1 MEAGLEWQGRI
12 VPGGEAFVIDWR
24 LNQCFLKG
32 FNMVPGFDRKPIAQ
46 QLILAIL
53 AALVVVFAVMTWI
66 VQQRAASAALRIAE
80 HNLRHE
86 VQLMAGTLDSFFMA
100 VKARGDRQS
109 EFFLK
114 QLPGK
119 PTLGTELIR
128 TGDVD
133 LPVLRVGGEIMNAND
148 RPLLAFR
155 ALTGDDTAFLLI
167 RDGKL
172 YRINA
177 LLRKP
182 DGSPTHGVPLPGNDP
197 VTRAIL
203 AGQDYQG
210 LVIRAGKYYLA
221 TVRLLKD
228 EQGKPWG
235 AYSVRI
241 SLEEELA
248 RIRAQFGALVAGKTG
263 YVTIARAGDAQGAIE
278 FVLHPRW
285 QDKTLAESD
294 LSPEASAAVS
304 RMVKEKQGT
313 FLYADADGSSQR
325 DRIMVAETASSWG
338 WTVMTGSWLDE
349 YLDESYAL
357 RNLLIG
363 ISGVAALVLALI
375 VFFLVNSRLRGLT
388 QLVGEV
394 SRVSSGDLRATVQ
407 DAEPGSR
414 NEVHAIAHAFNE
426 MARSMRQLVSGVYQT
441 SGQVGVAA
449 HQLQD
454 AAQLALESAST
465 ASQSASGIAASVQQL
480 SVSISQV
487 ADNANEAARISE
499 EAKLVT
505 TGGRQVVERA
515 MNELDRVA
523 TEIGQSASL
532 IESLGERSKQIS
544 NVISVIRDIA
554 DQTNLLAL
562 NAAIEAARAGE
573 QGRGFAVVADEVR
586 KLAERT
592 SLSTQEISSTVNAI
606 LQETAN
612 AVERM
617 QSVRNNM
624 SGSVE
629 LAQKAGESLHTI
641 DSHAEQTVGVV
652 LHIADGTREQSA
664 AGQEIARLVERI
676 AQAAEGANDRAR
688 SNRQQASELERLSA
702 ELQAQLSR
710 FKV

>member
-1 MEAGLEWQGRI
+1 ML
-12 VPGGEAFVIDWR
+12 
-24 LNQCFLKG
+24 
-32 FNMVPGFDRKPIAQ
+32 PGFDRKPIAQ
-46 QLILAIL
+46 QLILAIMV
-53 AALVVVFAVMTWI
+53 ALVVVFALMSWI
-66 VQQRAASAALRIAE
+66 VQQRASGSALRIAE

-86 VQLMAGTLDSFFMA
+86 AQLMAGTLDSFFLA
-100 VKARGDRQS
+100 VKARGDRQAD
-109 EFFLK
+109 FFLK

-119 PTLGTELIR
+119 PTVGSELVR

-133 LPVLRVGGEIMNAND
+133 LPVVRVGGEIMNAND
-148 RPLLAFR
+148 QPLVAFR
-155 ALTGDDTAFLLI
+155 TLTGDDTAFLLI

-172 YRINA
+172 YRVNA

-182 DGSPTHGVPLPGNDP
+182 DGSPTHGVPLPAEDP
-197 VTRAIL
+197 VSRSIL

-210 LVIRAGKYYLA
+210 LVIRGGKYYLA
-221 TVRLLKD
+221 TVRLLRD

-241 SLEEELA
+241 SLEDELA
-248 RIRAQFGALVAGKTG
+248 RIRSQFGALVAGKTG
-263 YVTIARAGDAQGAIE
+263 SVSIVRAIDAQGGIE

-285 QDKTLAESD
+285 QDKKLAETD
-294 LSPEASAAVS
+294 LSAEASAAIS
-304 RMVKEKQGT
+304 TMVKEKQGT
-313 FLYADADGSSQR
+313 FLFSDSDGASKR
-325 DRIMVAETASSWG
+325 ERIAVAETASSWG
-338 WTVMTGSWLDE
+338 WTVITGSWLDE
-349 YLDESYAL
+349 YLEESYAL

-363 ISGVAALVLALI
+363 ISALAALLLALI
-375 VFFLVNSRLRGLT
+375 VFFLVNSRLRGLK
-388 QLVGEV
+388 QLVAEV
-394 SRVSSGDLRATVQ
+394 SKVSSGDLRATVQ
-407 DAEPGSR
+407 DADPGSR
-414 NEVHAIAHAFNE
+414 NEVHSIAHAFNE
-426 MARSMRQLVSGVYQT
+426 MAGSMRQLVSGVYQT
-441 SGQVGVAA
+441 SGQVGAAA

-454 AAQLALESAST
+454 AAQQALDSASM
-465 ASQSASGIAASVQQL
+465 ASQSASGIAASVEQL

-487 ADNANEAARISE
+487 ADNAHEAGKISE
-499 EAKLVT
+499 EAKVVT
-505 TGGRQVVERA
+505 AGGRKVVERA

-606 LQETAN
+606 LEETAH

-617 QSVRNNM
+617 QSVRSNM

-629 LAQKAGESLHTI
+629 LAQEAGNSLRII
-641 DSHAEQTVGVV
+641 DRHAEQTVGVV
-652 LHIADGTREQSA
+652 LHIAEGTREQSA
-664 AGQEIARLVERI
+664 AGQEIARLVECI

-688 SNRQQASELERLSA
+688 SNRQQAGELEHLSA

>member
-1 MEAGLEWQGRI
+1 M
-12 VPGGEAFVIDWR
+12 IDWG
-24 LNQCFLKG
+24 LNQHFMKG
-32 FNMVPGFDRKPIAQ
+32 LSMLPGFDRKPIAQ
-46 QLILAIL
+46 QLIVAIL
-53 AALVVVFAVMTWI
+53 AALVVVFALMSWI
-66 VQQRAASAALRIAE
+66 VQQRASGSALRIAE
-80 HNLRHE
+80 QNLRHE

-109 EFFLK
+109 DFFLK

-119 PTLGTELIR
+119 PTLGTELVR

-133 LPVLRVGGEIMNAND
+133 LPVVRVGSEVMNAND
-148 RPLLAFR
+148 RLLLAFR
-155 ALTGDDTAFLLI
+155 TLTGDDTAFLLI
-167 RDGKL
+167 RDGKV
-172 YRINA
+172 YRTNT

-182 DGSPTHGVPLPGNDP
+182 DGSPMHGVPLPAEDP
-197 VTRAIL
+197 VNRSL
-203 AGQDYQG
+203 LSGQDYQG
-210 LVIRAGKYYLA
+210 LAIRGGKYYLA
-221 TVRLLKD
+221 TVKLLRD
-228 EQGKPWG
+228 DQGKAWG

-241 SLEEELA
+241 SLEDELA
-248 RIRAQFGALVAGKTG
+248 RIRGQFGALVAGKTG
-263 YVTIARAGDAQGAIE
+263 HVSIVRAIDGQGGIE

-285 QDKTLAESD
+285 QDKKLADSD
-294 LSPEASAAVS
+294 FSPEASAAVA

-313 FLYADADGSSQR
+313 FLFSDMDGTKAR
-325 DRIMVAETASSWG
+325 ERIAVAETAGNWG
-338 WTVMTGSWLDE
+338 WTVITGSWLDE
-349 YLDESYAL
+349 YLEESYAL
-357 RNLLIG
+357 RNLLIL
-363 ISGVAALVLALI
+363 ISAVSAIVLAVM
-375 VFFLVNSRLRGLT
+375 VFFLVNSRLGGLT
-388 QLVGEV
+388 QLVREV

-407 DAEPGSR
+407 DADPNSR

-426 MARSMRQLVSGVYQT
+426 MAGSMRQLVSGVYQT
-441 SGQVGVAA
+441 SGRVGVAA

-454 AAQLALESAST
+454 AAQQALESAST
-465 ASQSASGIAASVQQL
+465 ASQSASGIAASVEEL

-487 ADNANEAARISE
+487 ADNANQAAKISE

-515 MNELDRVA
+515 MSELDRVA

-544 NVISVIRDIA
+544 SVIGVIRDIA

-606 LQETAN
+606 LEETAN
-612 AVERM
+612 AVDRM

-629 LAQKAGESLHTI
+629 LAQKAGDSLRTI
-641 DSHAEQTVGVV
+641 DSHAEHTVGVV

-688 SNRQQASELERLSA
+688 SNRQQAAELERLSS

>member
-1 MEAGLEWQGRI
+1 ML
-12 VPGGEAFVIDWR
+12 
-24 LNQCFLKG
+24 
-32 FNMVPGFDRKPIAQ
+32 PGFDRKPIAH
-46 QLILAIL
+46 QLILIIMVAL
-53 AALVVVFAVMTWI
+53 AVVFSLMSWI
-66 VQQRAASAALRIAE
+66 VQQRASGSALRIAE

-86 VQLMAGTLDSFFMA
+86 AQLMAGTLDSLFLA
-100 VKARGDRQS
+100 VKARADRQS
-109 EFFLK
+109 DFFLK

-119 PTLGTELIR
+119 PTLGSELVR

-133 LPVLRVGGEIMNAND
+133 LPAVRVGGEIINAND
-148 RPLLAFR
+148 RHLLAFR
-155 ALTGDDTAFLLI
+155 ELTGDDTAFLLI

-182 DGSPTHGVPLPGNDP
+182 DGSPTHGVPLSAEDP
-197 VTRAIL
+197 VTRSIL
-203 AGQDYQG
+203 GGQDYQG
-210 LVIRAGKYYLA
+210 VVIRGGKYYLA
-221 TVRLLKD
+221 TVRLLRD
-228 EQGKPWG
+228 EQGKAWG

-241 SLEEELA
+241 SLEDELA
-248 RIRAQFGALVAGKTG
+248 RIRSQFGALVAGKTG
-263 YVTIARAGDAQGAIE
+263 YVSIVRPIDGQGGIE

-285 QDKTLAESD
+285 QDKKLAESD
-294 LSPEASAAVS
+294 FSSEASAAIS
-304 RMVKEKQGT
+304 NMVKEKQGT
-313 FLYADADGSSQR
+313 FLFSDSDGASKR
-325 DRIMVAETASSWG
+325 ERIVVAETASSWG

-349 YLDESYAL
+349 YLEESYAL

-363 ISGVAALVLALI
+363 ISGLAALLLALI
-375 VFFLVNSRLRGLT
+375 VFFLVNFRLRGLT

-394 SRVSSGDLRATVQ
+394 SKMSSGDLRAILQ
-407 DAEPGSR
+407 DADPGSR

-426 MARSMRQLVSGVYQT
+426 MAGSMRQLVSGVYQT
-441 SGQVGVAA
+441 SGQVGAAA

-454 AAQLALESAST
+454 AAQQALDSASM
-465 ASQSASGIAASVQQL
+465 ASQSASGIATSVEQL
-480 SVSISQV
+480 SASISQV
-487 ADNANEAARISE
+487 ADNAHEAGKISE
-499 EAKLVT
+499 EAKVVT
-505 TGGRQVVERA
+505 AGGRQVVERA
-515 MNELDRVA
+515 MSELDRVA

-592 SLSTQEISSTVNAI
+592 SLSTQEIASTVDAI
-606 LQETAN
+606 LKETAH

-617 QSVRNNM
+617 QSVRSNM

-629 LAQKAGESLHTI
+629 LAQEASNSLCVI
-641 DSHAEQTVGVV
+641 DRHAEQTVGVI
-652 LHIADGTREQSA
+652 LHIAKGTREQSA
-664 AGQEIARLVERI
+664 AGQEIARLVDHI
-676 AQAAEGANDRAR
+676 AQSAEGANDQAR
-688 SNRQQASELERLSA
+688 SNRQQAGELERLSA